1 MLLLFIIEKCSLLT
15 NTVLEMPVIN
25 FLFVDGSAAYP
36 QSPLFFTAILY
47 DLFYDLCSLSLF
59 NFGKLFLICHLTC
72 FNLMKIRLSGWVH
85 KEQLF
90 WSLHYTRQC
99 RLLNA
104 LLCISIQVKNVL
116 VSVRRAKL

>member
-1 MLLLFIIEKCSLLT
+1 MIEKCSLLT

-59 NFGKLFLICHLTC
+59 NFGKLFLICLSPN
-72 FNLMKIRLSGWVH
+72 FLMW
-85 KEQLF
+85 EQLEG
-90 WSLHYTRQC
+90 S
-99 RLLNA
+99 
-104 LLCISIQVKNVL
+104 QVKNNIL
-116 VSVRRAKL
+116 KNSDLHK